1 MGTPKSSR
9 FRGVTLFRPTGKW
22 RAQISASGKTTSLGD
37 HDTEEEAA
45 RAFDRAAINIKGG
58 TAALINFDVSE
69 YADEVPRLVKM
80 SQAELVA
87 ELRARARKAGR
98 GGSKFR
104 GVTLLKATGQW
115 HAQFNLQG
123 KHLHLGFFD
132 DEVSAARAADIAALF
147 FAEPAAMADVACHV
161 PTNLPV
167 ADYPPAMITSLR
179 EMTLGQLV
187 ERTSGTALI
196 KTDVQTEEDVT
207 GEDAPVLFQYV
218 DIKPPTPPPHTVPA
232 SSTIS
237 TARSGGVLFPVKK
250 RLAPN
255 QLAEVLCPR
264 SKERR
269 TRMAP
274 CRAAC

>member
-1 MGTPKSSR
+1 
-9 FRGVTLFRPTGKW
+9 
-22 RAQISASGKTTSLGD
+22 
-37 HDTEEEAA
+37 
-45 RAFDRAAINIKGG
+45 
-58 TAALINFDVSE
+58 
-69 YADEVPRLVKM
+69 M

-179 EMTLGQLV
+179 C
-187 ERTSGTALI
+187 
-196 KTDVQTEEDVT
+196 
-207 GEDAPVLFQYV
+207 
-218 DIKPPTPPPHTVPA
+218 VPA
-232 SSTIS
+232 SLVPSS
-237 TARSGGVLFPVKK
+237 SRARLPHSGQSSS
-250 RLAPN
+250 RHRN
-255 QLAEVLCPR
+255 
-264 SKERR
+264 
-269 TRMAP
+269 
-274 CRAAC
+274 

>member
-1 MGTPKSSR
+1 MECILSCLRNTNAYLRTTTTAEMAPVLMDMG
-9 FRGVTLFRPTGKW
+9 
-22 RAQISASGKTTSLGD
+22 
-37 HDTEEEAA
+37 A
-45 RAFDRAAINIKGG
+45 RVCVFVR
-58 TAALINFDVSE
+58 
-69 YADEVPRLVKM
+69 
-80 SQAELVA
+80 
-87 ELRARARKAGR
+87 
-98 GGSKFR
+98 
-104 GVTLLKATGQW
+104 
-115 HAQFNLQG
+115 
-123 KHLHLGFFD
+123 
-132 DEVSAARAADIAALF
+132 
-147 FAEPAAMADVACHV
+147 
-161 PTNLPV
+161 
-167 ADYPPAMITSLR
+167 R